1 MISVVMPAFN
11 SSNFIAK
18 AIESIL
24 SQTFQDFELILVDDG
39 STDNTLEIMTHYR
52 QQDNRIQ
59 IIQSKHMGCSCARNL
74 GINQSKFPWIAVMDA
89 DDIALPKRFAKQ
101 IEAANANP
109 KVVAWGTY
117 VHHVKLKDEVLSLHK
132 HGLLTEEEFYD
143 NRKRGDVPF
152 VIHPTS
158 LIKKEILLRVGGYD
172 QKFSDADDFELFDRL
187 SDHGSIL
194 VIPEPLLLYRL
205 HSQSVSMNKYFIRD
219 LLIRYVYARRAAQI
233 KGEEVGDLDQ
243 FIGNYKHEPFL
254 LRTKHYINILS
265 QFWYRKAGVFF
276 SEKQYLQA
284 TLYLSMVIV
293 VNPLY
298 AIPRIWRQR
307 LSPEAR
313 RTLGTSENSQIPSV
327 DTFGDA

>member
-1 MISVVMPAFN
+1 MPAFN

-59 IIQSKHMGCSCARNL
+59 IIQSKHVGCSRARNL

-89 DDIALPKRFAKQ
+89 DDIALPQRFAKQ

-117 VHHVKLKDEVLSLHK
+117 VHHINLKEEVLSLQK
-132 HGLLTEEEFYD
+132 HGLLTEEEYY
-143 NRKRGDVPF
+143 NNMKRGDVPF

-172 QKFSDADDFELFDRL
+172 PKFSDADDFELFDRL
-187 SDHGSIL
+187 SDHGPIL

-219 LLIRYVYARRAAQI
+219 VLIRYVYKRRAAQI
-233 KGEEVGDLDQ
+233 KGEEVVDLDQ
-243 FIGNYKHEPFL
+243 FIGNDKQKPFL
-254 LRTKHYINILS
+254 LRTKHYLNNLS

-298 AIPRIWRQR
+298 AIPRIWKQR

-313 RTLGTSENSQIPSV
+313 RTLNP
-327 DTFGDA
+327 AK

>member
-1 MISVVMPAFN
+1 V
-11 SSNFIAK
+11 
-18 AIESIL
+18 
-24 SQTFQDFELILVDDG
+24 
-39 STDNTLEIMTHYR
+39 
-52 QQDNRIQ
+52 
-59 IIQSKHMGCSCARNL
+59 GCSRARNL

-117 VHHVKLKDEVLSLHK
+117 VHHVNLKEEVLSLQK

-143 NRKRGDVPF
+143 NMKRGDVPF

-158 LIKKEILLRVGGYD
+158 LIKKEILLKVGGYD
-172 QKFSDADDFELFDRL
+172 PKFSDADDFELFDRL
-187 SDHGSIL
+187 SDYGPIL

-219 LLIRYVYARRAAQI
+219 LLIKYVYTRRSAQI
-233 KGEEVGDLDQ
+233 KGEEVVDLDQ
-243 FIGNYKHEPFL
+243 FIGNYKQRPFL
-254 LRTKHYINILS
+254 LRTKHYLNNLS

-293 VNPLY
+293 LNPLY

-313 RTLGTSENSQIPSV
+313 RTLNP
-327 DTFGDA
+327 AK

>member
-1 MISVVMPAFN
+1 MPAFN

-233 KGEEVGDLDQ
+233 KGEEELNLDQ
-243 FIGNYKHEPFL
+243 FIGNDKQQPFL
-254 LRTKHYINILS
+254 LRTKHYLNNLS
-265 QFWYRKAGVFF
+265 HFWYRKAGVFF

-293 VNPLY
+293 LNPLY

-313 RTLGTSENSQIPSV
+313 RTLNL
-327 DTFGDA
+327 AK

>member
-11 SSNFIAK
+11 SSDFIAK

-24 SQTFQDFELILVDDG
+24 NQTFQDFELILVDDG
-39 STDNTLEIMTHYR
+39 STDNTLEIMRHYR

-59 IIQSKHMGCSCARNL
+59 IIQSKHVGCSRARNL

-117 VHHVKLKDEVLSLHK
+117 VHHVNLKEEVLSLQK

-143 NRKRGDVPF
+143 NMKRGDVPF

-172 QKFSDADDFELFDRL
+172 SKFSDADDFELFDRL
-187 SDHGSIL
+187 SDHGPIL

-219 LLIRYVYARRAAQI
+219 VLIRYVYRRRAAQI
-233 KGEEVGDLDQ
+233 KGEEVVDLDQ
-243 FIGNYKHEPFL
+243 FIGNDKQQPFL
-254 LRTKHYINILS
+254 LRTKHYLNKLS

-307 LSPEAR
+307 LSPEAV
-313 RTLGTSENSQIPSV
+313 RTLNQ
-327 DTFGDA
+327 AK

>member
-59 IIQSKHMGCSCARNL
+59 IIQSKHVGCSRARNL
-74 GINQSKFPWIAVMDA
+74 GINQAKFPWIAVMDA

-109 KVVAWGTY
+109 EVVAWGTY
-117 VHHVKLKDEVLSLHK
+117 VHHVNLKDEVLSLQK
-132 HGLLTEEEFYD
+132 HGVLTEEEFYD
-143 NRKRGDVPF
+143 HKKRGDVPF
-152 VIHPTS
+152 VMHPTS

-172 QKFSDADDFELFDRL
+172 PKFSYAEDLELFDRL
-187 SDHGSIL
+187 SDHGFIL
-194 VIPEPLLLYRL
+194 VIPQPLLLYRL
-205 HSQSVSMNKYFIRD
+205 HSQSVSINKYFIQD
-219 LLIRYVYARRAAQI
+219 LEARYVYARRAAQI
-233 KGEEVGDLDQ
+233 KGEKEVDLDQ
-243 FIGNYKHEPFL
+243 FTANYKRQPFL
-254 LRTKHYINILS
+254 LRTKHYLNKLS

-284 TLYLSMVIV
+284 TLYLSLVIV

-298 AIPRIWRQR
+298 AITRIWRQR

-313 RTLGTSENSQIPSV
+313 RTLNP
-327 DTFGDA
+327 AK

>member
-1 MISVVMPAFN
+1 
-11 SSNFIAK
+11 
-18 AIESIL
+18 
-24 SQTFQDFELILVDDG
+24 
-39 STDNTLEIMTHYR
+39 MTHYR

-59 IIQSKHMGCSCARNL
+59 IIQSKHMGCSRARNL

-117 VHHVKLKDEVLSLHK
+117 VHHVNLKDEVLSLQK
-132 HGLLTEEEFYD
+132 HGLLTEKEFYD
-143 NRKRGDVPF
+143 NMKRGDVPF

-187 SDHGSIL
+187 SDHGPIL

-219 LLIRYVYARRAAQI
+219 LLIRYVYTRRAAQI
-233 KGEEVGDLDQ
+233 KAEEVVDLDQ
-243 FIGNYKHEPFL
+243 FIGNDKQQPFL
-254 LRTKHYINILS
+254 LRTKHYLNKLS

-298 AIPRIWRQR
+298 AIPRIWKQT

-313 RTLGTSENSQIPSV
+313 RTLNP
-327 DTFGDA
+327 AK

>member
-24 SQTFQDFELILVDDG
+24 NQTFQDFELILVDDG
-39 STDNTLEIMTHYR
+39 STDNTLEIMTHYK
-52 QQDNRIQ
+52 QQNNRIQ
-59 IIQSKHMGCSCARNL
+59 IIQSKHVGCSSARNL

-89 DDIALPKRFAKQ
+89 DDIALPNRLARQ

-117 VHHVKLKDEVLSLHK
+117 VYHVNLKEEILSIQK
-132 HGLLTEEEFYD
+132 HGLLTEEEYYAQM
-143 NRKRGDVPF
+143 KRGDVPF

-172 QKFSDADDFELFDRL
+172 PKFSDADDFELFDRL
-187 SDHGSIL
+187 SDYGPIL

-219 LLIRYVYARRAAQI
+219 LLIKYVYRRRSLQI
-233 KGEEVGDLDQ
+233 KGEEVVDLDQ
-243 FIGNYKHEPFL
+243 FIRNYKQLPFL
-254 LRTKHYINILS
+254 LRTKHYLNNLS

-313 RTLGTSENSQIPSV
+313 RTLNP
-327 DTFGDA
+327 AK

>member
-11 SSNFIAK
+11 SSDFIAK

-24 SQTFQDFELILVDDG
+24 SQTFQEFELILVDDG

-59 IIQSKHMGCSCARNL
+59 IIQSKHVGACGARNL
-74 GINQSKFPWIAVMDA
+74 GINQAKFPWIAVMDA
-89 DDIALPKRFAKQ
+89 DDIALPERFAKQ

-109 KVVAWGTY
+109 QVVAWGTY
-117 VHHVKLKDEVLSLHK
+117 VHHINLKEEVLSLQK
-132 HGLLTEEEFYD
+132 HGVLTEEEYYD
-143 NRKRGDVPF
+143 HMKRGDIPF

-172 QKFSDADDFELFDRL
+172 PKFSVAGNDLELFDRL
-187 SDHGSIL
+187 SDHGPIL

-219 LLIRYVYARRAAQI
+219 VLIRYVYARRAAQI
-233 KGEEVGDLDQ
+233 KGEEVVDLDQ
-243 FIGNYKHEPFL
+243 FIENDKQQPFL
-254 LRTKHYINILS
+254 LRTKHYLNNFS
-265 QFWYRKAGVFF
+265 QFLYRKAGVFF

-293 VNPLY
+293 LNPLY
-298 AIPRIWRQR
+298 AIPRIWRQK

-313 RTLGTSENSQIPSV
+313 RTLNP
-327 DTFGDA
+327 AK

>member
-39 STDNTLEIMTHYR
+39 STDNTLEIMTHYS

-59 IIQSKHMGCSCARNL
+59 VIQSKHVGCSRARNL
-74 GINQSKFPWIAVMDA
+74 GINQSKFPWVAVMDA

-109 KVVAWGTY
+109 QVVAWGTY
-117 VHHVKLKDEVLSLHK
+117 VHHIKLKEEVLSLQK
-132 HGLLTEEEFYD
+132 HGVLTEEEFYD
-143 NRKRGDVPF
+143 HRKRGDVPF

-172 QKFSDADDFELFDRL
+172 QKFSYAEDFELFDRL
-187 SDHGSIL
+187 SDHGFIL

-205 HSQSVSMNKYFIRD
+205 HSQSISMNKYFIRD
-219 LLIRYVYARRAAQI
+219 LLVRYVYARRAAQI
-233 KGEEVGDLDQ
+233 KGEKEVDLDQ
-243 FIGNYKHEPFL
+243 FIAN
-254 LRTKHYINILS
+254 
-265 QFWYRKAGVFF
+265 
-276 SEKQYLQA
+276 
-284 TLYLSMVIV
+284 
-293 VNPLY
+293 
-298 AIPRIWRQR
+298 
-307 LSPEAR
+307 
-313 RTLGTSENSQIPSV
+313 
-327 DTFGDA
+327 

>member
-39 STDNTLEIMTHYR
+39 STDNTLKIMTHYS

-59 IIQSKHMGCSCARNL
+59 IIQSKHMGCSGARNL

-109 KVVAWGTY
+109 EVVAWGTY
-117 VHHVKLKDEVLSLHK
+117 VHHVNLKDEVLSLQK
-132 HGLLTEEEFYD
+132 HGVLTEEEFYD
-143 NRKRGDVPF
+143 HMKRGDVPF
-152 VIHPTS
+152 VMHPTS

-172 QKFSDADDFELFDRL
+172 PKFSYAEDFELFDRL
-187 SDHGSIL
+187 SDHGCIL

-205 HSQSVSMNKYFIRD
+205 HSQSVSINKYFIQD
-219 LLIRYVYARRAAQI
+219 LEARYVYARRAAQI
-233 KGEEVGDLDQ
+233 KGEKEVDLDQ
-243 FIGNYKHEPFL
+243 FIANYKRQPFL
-254 LRTKHYINILS
+254 LRTKNYLNKLS
-265 QFWYRKAGVFF
+265 HFWYRKAGVFF

-298 AIPRIWRQR
+298 AIPRIWKQR

-313 RTLGTSENSQIPSV
+313 RTLNP
-327 DTFGDA
+327 AK

>member
-24 SQTFQDFELILVDDG
+24 NQTFQDFELILVDDG

-52 QQDNRIQ
+52 EQDNRIQ
-59 IIQSKHMGCSCARNL
+59 IIQSKHVGCSRARNL
-74 GINQSKFPWIAVMDA
+74 GINQAKFPWIAVMDA
-89 DDIALPKRFAKQ
+89 DDIALPKRFARQ

-117 VHHVKLKDEVLSLHK
+117 VHHVNLKEEVLSLQK

-143 NRKRGDVPF
+143 NMKRGDVPF

-172 QKFSDADDFELFDRL
+172 PKFSDADDFELFDRL
-187 SDHGSIL
+187 SDHGLIL

-205 HSQSVSMNKYFIRD
+205 HPQSVSMNKYFVQD
-219 LLIRYVYARRAAQI
+219 SLVRYVYARRAAQI
-233 KGEEVGDLDQ
+233 KGEKEVDLDQ
-243 FIGNYKHEPFL
+243 FIANYKQQPFL
-254 LRTKHYINILS
+254 LRTKHYLNKLS

-298 AIPRIWRQR
+298 AIPRIWKQR

-313 RTLGTSENSQIPSV
+313 RTLNS
-327 DTFGDA
+327 AK

>member
-1 MISVVMPAFN
+1 MPAFN

-24 SQTFQDFELILVDDG
+24 NQTFQDFELILVDDG

-52 QQDNRIQ
+52 EQDNRIQ
-59 IIQSKHMGCSCARNL
+59 IIQSKHVGCSRARNL

-117 VHHVKLKDEVLSLHK
+117 VHHVNLKEEVLSLQK

-143 NRKRGDVPF
+143 NMKRGDVPF

-158 LIKKEILLRVGGYD
+158 LIKKEILLKVGGYD
-172 QKFSDADDFELFDRL
+172 PKFSDADDFELFDRL
-187 SDHGSIL
+187 SDYGPIL

-219 LLIRYVYARRAAQI
+219 LLIKYVYTRRSAQI
-233 KGEEVGDLDQ
+233 KGEEVVDLDQ
-243 FIGNYKHEPFL
+243 FIGNYKQRPFL
-254 LRTKHYINILS
+254 LRTKHYLNNLS

-293 VNPLY
+293 LNPLY

-313 RTLGTSENSQIPSV
+313 RTLNP
-327 DTFGDA
+327 AK

>member
-1 MISVVMPAFN
+1 
-11 SSNFIAK
+11 
-18 AIESIL
+18 
-24 SQTFQDFELILVDDG
+24 
-39 STDNTLEIMTHYR
+39 MTHYR

-59 IIQSKHMGCSCARNL
+59 IIQSKHVGCSRARNL
-74 GINQSKFPWIAVMDA
+74 GINQSKFPWIAVMDS

-117 VHHVKLKDEVLSLHK
+117 VHHVNLKEEVLSIQK

-143 NRKRGDVPF
+143 HMKRGDVPF

-172 QKFSDADDFELFDRL
+172 PKFSDTDDFELFDRL
-187 SDHGSIL
+187 SDYGPIL

-219 LLIRYVYARRAAQI
+219 LLIKYVYTRRAAQI
-233 KGEEVGDLDQ
+233 KGQEVVDLDQ

-254 LRTKHYINILS
+254 LRTKDYLNKLS

-313 RTLGTSENSQIPSV
+313 RTLTP
-327 DTFGDA
+327 AK

>member
-233 KGEEVGDLDQ
+233 KGEEELNLDQ
-243 FIGNYKHEPFL
+243 FIGNDKQQPFL
-254 LRTKHYINILS
+254 LRTKHYLNNLS
-265 QFWYRKAGVFF
+265 HFWYRKAGVFF

-293 VNPLY
+293 LNPLY

-313 RTLGTSENSQIPSV
+313 RTLNL
-327 DTFGDA
+327 AK

>member
-24 SQTFQDFELILVDDG
+24 NQTFQDFELILVDDG

-52 QQDNRIQ
+52 EQDNRIQ
-59 IIQSKHMGCSCARNL
+59 IIQSKHVGCSRARNL

-117 VHHVKLKDEVLSLHK
+117 VHHVNLKEEVLSLQK

-143 NRKRGDVPF
+143 NMKRGDVPF

-158 LIKKEILLRVGGYD
+158 LIKKEILLKVGGYD
-172 QKFSDADDFELFDRL
+172 PKFSDADDFELFDRL
-187 SDHGSIL
+187 SDYGPIL

-219 LLIRYVYARRAAQI
+219 LLIKYVYTRRSAQI
-233 KGEEVGDLDQ
+233 KGEEVVDLDQ
-243 FIGNYKHEPFL
+243 FIGNYKQRPFL
-254 LRTKHYINILS
+254 LRTKHYLNNLS

-293 VNPLY
+293 LNPLY

-313 RTLGTSENSQIPSV
+313 RTLNP
-327 DTFGDA
+327 AK